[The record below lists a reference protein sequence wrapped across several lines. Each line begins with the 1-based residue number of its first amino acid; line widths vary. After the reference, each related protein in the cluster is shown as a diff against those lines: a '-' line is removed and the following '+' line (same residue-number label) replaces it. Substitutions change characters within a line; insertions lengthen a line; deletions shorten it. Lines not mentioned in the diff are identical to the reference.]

1 MAIKVRCR
9 NRNCPMFN
17 AECAIP
23 DSLDMAPGEK
33 IHCGGCG
40 HEPRWI
46 GNDRP
51 TRNRA
56 WQDGMNSVVPFIDM
70 DDADA

>member
-17 AECAIP
+17 TECTFP
-23 DSLDMAPGEK
+23 DSLRMAPGEK

-46 GNDRP
+46 GGERP
-51 TRNRA
+51 VRDLP
-56 WQDGMNSVVPFIDM
+56 WSDGMNLVQPFIDM